1 MVLDVAPRRL
11 VVRRGGFTLIEVVLV
26 MSLLVI
32 LASITVPYLGHSFSR
47 AHLNAADDI
56 LRDALTRG
64 RLTAMQSGEI
74 QAFRCEP
81 KGARFQL
88 VALDKLSLPESSTPP
103 PDKTD
108 GEHSA
113 HDILRLS
120 PPRLPDDVV
129 FASADIAS
137 SNQVA
142 ALYGSISD
150 SGWSVPILFNP
161 DGTTSDASIVLQ
173 NDQGQTIRVTLRG
186 VTGLVTSSAVGNEAA
201 Q

>member
-1 MVLDVAPRRL
+1 MILDAAPRRL
-11 VVRRGGFTLIEVVLV
+11 VVRRGGFTLIEVLLV

-32 LASITVPYLGHSFSR
+32 IASITMPFLGNSFSR
-47 AHLNAADDI
+47 AHLNAADDL

-103 PDKTD
+103 ADKSD

-113 HDILRLS
+113 HDILRLA
-120 PPRLPDDVV
+120 PARLPDDVI
-129 FASADIAS
+129 FASADVAS

-142 ALYGSISD
+142 ALYGSVSD
-150 SGWSVPILFNP
+150 SGWSAPIMFNP
-161 DGTTSDASIVLQ
+161 DGTTSDATILLQ
-173 NDQGQTIRVTLRG
+173 NNQNQTIRVTLRG
-186 VTGLVTSSAVGNEAA
+186 VTGLVTSSAVGNETP

>member
-1 MVLDVAPRRL
+1 MIQVTAPL
-11 VVRRGGFTLIEVVLV
+11 PAAIRRGGFTLIEVLLV

-32 LASITVPYLGHSFSR
+32 LASITLPYLGSSFSR

-64 RLTAMQSGEI
+64 RMTALQTGEI

-88 VALDKLSLPESSTPP
+88 VALDKLSLPESSQPP
-103 PDKTD
+103 PDTTD

-113 HDILRLS
+113 QDILRLS
-120 PPRLPDDVV
+120 RPRLPDDVI
-129 FASADIAS
+129 FASAEIAS

-142 ALYGSISD
+142 ALYGTTGD
-150 SGWSVPILFNP
+150 SGWSEPILFNP

-186 VTGLVTSSAVGNEAA
+186 VTGLVTSSAVSNEAS